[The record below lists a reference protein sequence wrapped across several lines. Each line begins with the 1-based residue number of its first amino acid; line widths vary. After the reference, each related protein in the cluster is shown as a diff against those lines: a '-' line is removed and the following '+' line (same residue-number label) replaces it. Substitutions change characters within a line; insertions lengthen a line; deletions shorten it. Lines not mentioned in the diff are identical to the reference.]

1 MIPCEGAA
9 ILATHYD
16 NQTDFAVKVL
26 EGEEEKAENNTQIAE
41 VIIRGISPAP
51 SGQQRVIVNYK
62 INENG
67 ILFVTV
73 HDPMTGNAVQTIAK
87 TLNLE

>member
-41 VIIRGISPAP
+41 VIFRGILPAP
-51 SGQQRVIVNYK
+51 
-62 INENG
+62 
-67 ILFVTV
+67 
-73 HDPMTGNAVQTIAK
+73 
-87 TLNLE
+87 